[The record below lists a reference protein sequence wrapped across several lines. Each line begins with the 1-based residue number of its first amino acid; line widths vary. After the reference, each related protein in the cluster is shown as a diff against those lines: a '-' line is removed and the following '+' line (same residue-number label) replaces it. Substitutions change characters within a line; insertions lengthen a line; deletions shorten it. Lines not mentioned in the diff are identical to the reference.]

1 MKARLAR
8 LQLRG
13 DRGQG
18 ALEYIGILA
27 VVALVITIALGA
39 FQAASGDIEGGLG
52 TLISDVLDG
61 ERADRS
67 PQGGAA
73 DGGTALLRHPNLS
86 RDAVEP
92 HSTESHHRAARSPP
106 CRSAPGAPNP
116 PPVGC
121 TGTTAS

>member
-61 ERADRS
+61 E
-67 PQGGAA
+67 
-73 DGGTALLRHPNLS
+73 
-86 RDAVEP
+86 
-92 HSTESHHRAARSPP
+92 
-106 CRSAPGAPNP
+106 
-116 PPVGC
+116 
-121 TGTTAS
+121 